1 MILVSNRLPVTV
13 VRRAKKLELEPSTGG
28 LAVGLDAFYRE
39 HEARWVGWPGDVGS
53 SDHRAIE
60 RRLRSQFACHPVFL
74 PRETARRYYAGFSN
88 RTLWPLFHSFPTYA
102 RYDEEDWEAYRR
114 VNRLFAERVAG
125 LMKPDET
132 VWVHDYHLMLVP
144 KFLREK
150 RPDAKIGFF
159 LHIPFPPYGDL
170 RQLPACRDL
179 VEALLGADL
188 VGFHTFDD
196 AQAFLSSVRRLLG
209 IDNELGQI
217 IVGRRVVQADVFP
230 MGVDFARITSAL
242 ESPDLQER
250 SARYRAGLGASKLVF
265 SLSRLDYTKGIP
277 QALQGVG
284 ALLEGHPEWR
294 GGFVYV
300 LVVVPSREI
309 VDRYTEEKREID
321 RLVGEVNSRYGTFN
335 WTPIRYIYRY
345 LEFDELVALYRA
357 ADVALITPLR
367 DGMNL
372 VAKEYLAAKPDL
384 HGALV
389 LSEMAG
395 AARELHEALLVNPN
409 AKAEVAE
416 ALRRALEMPEAE
428 QVRRNRLMRARL
440 EQYDVRRWAEHFL
453 ERLEESVALS
463 RSLSVRLLT
472 KPDRESMVAEYAKAR
487 RRLLLLD
494 YDGTLAPFTAD
505 PTQAKPSSRAL
516 SILENLCAAPSNH
529 VVLISGRRKD
539 DLTLWFER
547 LGMTLVAEYGAWVR
561 AADKGAWQT
570 TTPLDTRWKDRVRP
584 IIQRFVNRVPGSTLE
599 EKETSVVWHFR
610 RVDLN
615 TGAIA
620 SRELIDTLTN
630 LTANLELVVYIGNR
644 SVEVRTS
651 RVSKGTFYLTQ
662 LAKDPWDFILAIG
675 DDWTDESLFS
685 VLPPSSASVR
695 VGLTASTARFNVESN
710 EEALALLERLVQVDR
725 AGA

>member
-1 MILVSNRLPVTV
+1 MILVSNRLPVTL
-13 VRRAKKLELEPSTGG
+13 VRRKRKLEVEPSAGG

-39 HEARWVGWPGDVGS
+39 HEARWVGWPGDIGRG
-53 SDHRAIE
+53 DHRAIE
-60 RRLRSQFACHPVFL
+60 RRLRTEYACYPVFL
-74 PRETARRYYAGFSN
+74 PRDTARRYYAGFSN

-102 RYDEEDWEAYRR
+102 HYDEEDWEAYRR
-114 VNRLFAERVAG
+114 VNQEFAARVDA

-132 VWVHDYHLMLVP
+132 VWVHDYQLMLVP
-144 KFLREK
+144 KYLRER

-170 RQLPACRDL
+170 RQLPACRQL

-209 IDNELGQI
+209 IDNEIGQM

-230 MGVDFARITSAL
+230 MGVDFKRITAAL
-242 ESPDLQER
+242 ESPHLQER
-250 SARYRAGLGASKLVF
+250 SARYREGLGASKLVF

-277 QALQGVG
+277 QAIQGVG
-284 ALLEGHPEWR
+284 ALLETHPEWR
-294 GGFVYV
+294 GRFVYI

-321 RLVGEVNSRYGTFN
+321 RLVGEINSRYGTFD
-335 WTPIRYIYRY
+335 WTPIRYVYRY
-345 LEFDELVALYRA
+345 LDYEELIALYRA

-372 VAKEYLAAKPDL
+372 VAKEFLAAKPDL

-409 AKAEVAE
+409 AKAEVAD
-416 ALRRALEMPEAE
+416 ALLRALEMPEAE
-428 QVRRNRLMRARL
+428 QVRRNRLMRSRL
-440 EQYDVRRWAEHFL
+440 EQYDVRRWSDHFV

-463 RSLSVRLLT
+463 RSLAVRLLT
-472 KPDRESMVAEYAKAR
+472 KADRESIVADYAKAK
-487 RRLLLLD
+487 RRLILLD
-494 YDGTLAPFTAD
+494 YDGTLAPFTPD
-505 PTQAKPSSRAL
+505 PAQAKPSPRAL
-516 SILENLCAAPSNH
+516 AALGALCAVPSNRI
-529 VVLISGRRKD
+529 VLISGRTKD
-539 DLTLWFER
+539 DLSVWFEK
-547 LGMTLVAEYGAWVR
+547 LGMTLVAEYGAWMR
-561 AADKGAWQT
+561 AADKGAWQPT
-570 TTPLDTRWKDRVRP
+570 LPLDTRWKERVRP
-584 IIQRFVNRVPGSTLE
+584 ILQRFVNRVPGSTLE
-599 EKETSVVWHFR
+599 EKETSVVWHYR

-620 SRELIDTLTN
+620 ARELIDTLTN
-630 LTANLELVVYIGNR
+630 LTANLELVVYIGPR
-644 SVEVRTS
+644 SVEVRSS
-651 RVSKGTFYLTQ
+651 RVSKGTFYQTQ
-662 LAKDPWDFILAIG
+662 LAKEPWDFILAFG

-695 VGLTASTARFNVESN
+695 IGLTASTARFNVETP
-710 EEALALLERLVQVDR
+710 EEALSLLERLAQVDR
-725 AGA
+725 PPS

>member
-1 MILVSNRLPVTV
+1 MILVSNRLPVTLI
-13 VRRAKKLELEPSTGG
+13 RRARKLEVEPSAGG

-39 HEARWVGWPGDVGS
+39 HRARWVGWPGEVGA

-60 RRLRSQFACHPVFL
+60 RRLRTQYDCHPVFL

-102 RYDEEDWEAYRR
+102 RYDEEDWGAYRR
-114 VNRLFAERVAG
+114 VNRLFADRVSA
-125 LMKPDET
+125 LMKPEEI

-159 LHIPFPPYGDL
+159 LHIPFPPYSDL
-170 RQLPACRDL
+170 RQMPWCREI

-196 AQAFLSSVRRLLG
+196 AQAFLGSVRRLLG
-209 IDNELGQI
+209 LDNEIGQVV
-217 IVGRRVVQADVFP
+217 VGRRVVQADVFP
-230 MGVDFARITSAL
+230 MGVDFERIKAAL
-242 ESPDLQER
+242 DSPGLQAR
-250 SARYRAGLGASKLVF
+250 SARYREGDGAAKIVF

-277 QALQGVG
+277 QALQGVD
-284 ALLEGHPEWR
+284 ALLSSRPEWR
-294 GGFVYV
+294 GRFVYI

-309 VDRYTEEKREID
+309 VDRYAEEKREID
-321 RLVGEVNSRYGTFN
+321 RLVGEINSRYGTFN

-345 LEFDELVALYRA
+345 LEFEELMALYRA

-372 VAKEYLAAKPDL
+372 VAKEYIAAKPDL

-395 AARELHEALLVNPN
+395 ASRELHEALVVNPN
-409 AKAEVAE
+409 AKVELAD

-440 EQYDVRRWAEHFL
+440 ELYDVRHWADHFL

-463 RSLSVRLLT
+463 HSLAVRLLT
-472 KPDRESMVAEYAKAR
+472 KAERESIVADYAKAR

-494 YDGTLAPFTAD
+494 YDGTLAPFTLD
-505 PTQAKPSSRAL
+505 PNLAKPSSRAL
-516 SILENLCAAPSNH
+516 DILKALSSVPTNR

-539 DLTLWFER
+539 DLSAWFDGLW
-547 LGMTLVAEYGAWVR
+547 MTLVAENGAFMHS
-561 AADKGAWQT
+561 ADRGEWQP
-570 TTPLDTRWKDRVRP
+570 TTPLDTRWKDRIRP
-584 IIQRFVNRVPGSTLE
+584 IIQRFVNRIPGSAME
-599 EKETSVVWHFR
+599 EKETSLVWHYR

-615 TGAIA
+615 TGALA
-620 SRELIDTLTN
+620 ARELIDTLTN

-644 SVEVRTS
+644 TVEVRTS
-651 RVSKGTFYLTQ
+651 RVSKGTFYQTH
-662 LAKDPWDFILAIG
+662 LAKEAWDFILAVG

-685 VLPPSSASVR
+685 ALPPTSVSVR
-695 VGLTASTARFNVESN
+695 IGLTASTARFNVEST
-710 EEALALLERLVQVDR
+710 EDALALLERLQA
-725 AGA
+725 AG